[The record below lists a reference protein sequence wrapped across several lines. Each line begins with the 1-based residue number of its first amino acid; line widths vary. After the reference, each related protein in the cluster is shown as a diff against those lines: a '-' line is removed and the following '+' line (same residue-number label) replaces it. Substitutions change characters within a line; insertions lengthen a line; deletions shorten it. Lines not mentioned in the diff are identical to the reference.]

1 MKFRK
6 VALFIVIVSFGLI
19 VEGIHVTRN
28 VLNDESFEGFRGIRL
43 DGDFPFRV
51 SKFSGPSEDFTEA
64 QTSDAKGVSGVEV
77 SNAFGDVTVRRTTD
91 PNAEISVSLRKEVF
105 TRRSES
111 AEAISDKVKL
121 VVNREGG
128 VLKISTTRDPKA
140 SYRVKTHIE
149 IDTPEPL
156 DTRITNRH
164 GKIVVEGARAV
175 NVSGEF
181 DEMRVV
187 DVTGD
192 CNAKNRHG
200 SLELVSAALGCR
212 VEVEYGDVH
221 VERLMAPSQI
231 EVSHGSLNAV
241 DLAALSAKLKFS
253 DLQAR
258 KIAGALTCEGE
269 HSALRIDDVK
279 GDVTLTNRG
288 DIDIQN
294 VLGRVS
300 IENRRGHV
308 RLLKAAGAVS
318 VKNSFDSVEVSDV
331 GGFLEVTS
339 EHGEIRARRFLKGA
353 RLETDTEDVDAADFE
368 GALSVVARRADV
380 AVKPVR
386 KVLAP
391 IDVQID
397 IGDVRLALSD
407 SVNALLDASVERGDV
422 VGEVG
427 ALKSSEQGK
436 RLLKAT
442 IGSGGPLLKLRSRL
456 GDIKVSTEDELEV
469 SEPNFPDAPEVD
481 ARFRPRP
488 GADPLPARP
497 LTPEAPALPKAPRKS
512 KAVAPPAPPEPPAIP
527 SPTPEGR

>member
-6 VALFIVIVSFGLI
+6 VALFIMIVSFGLI
-19 VEGIHVTRN
+19 VEGINVTRN
-28 VLNDESFEGFRGIRL
+28 VLNDESFDGFPGIRL

-77 SNAFGDVTVRRTTD
+77 SNAFGDVIVRRTTD

-111 AEAISDKVKL
+111 AEGISDKVKL
-121 VVNREGG
+121 VVNREGDL
-128 VLKISTTRDPKA
+128 LKISTTRNPKA

-149 IDTPEPL
+149 IETPTPL

-164 GKIVVEGARAV
+164 GRIVVEGARAV

-200 SLELVSAALGCR
+200 SLEVVSAALGCR
-212 VEVEYGDVH
+212 VEVEYGDAH
-221 VERLMAPSQI
+221 VERLMSPSKI
-231 EVSHGSLNAV
+231 EVSHGTLNAV
-241 DLAALSAKLKFS
+241 DMAALSAKLKFS

-269 HSALRIDDVK
+269 HAALRIDDVK

-288 DIDIQN
+288 DIDLQN
-294 VLGRVS
+294 VSGTVS

-308 RLLKAAGAVS
+308 RLLKASGAVS
-318 VKNSFDSVEVSDV
+318 VKNSFDNVEASDI

-339 EHGEIRARRFLKGA
+339 EHGEIRAQRFLKGA
-353 RLETDTEDVDAADFE
+353 RLETDTENVDASDFE
-368 GALSVVARRADV
+368 GAVTVVAKRADV
-380 AVKPVR
+380 SLKPLR
-386 KVLAP
+386 KVQAP

-469 SEPNFPDAPEVD
+469 TEPNFPDAPEFE

-497 LTPEAPALPKAPRKS
+497 IAPDTPELPKTPRRS
-512 KAVAPPAPPEPPAIP
+512 KAAAPPAPPEPPTIP